1 MTIKQISVFVQNEP
15 GRLLSFTEALT
26 RAGVNMTALN
36 LADVTDYGIVR
47 VIVDDTEKAVAVLK
61 ENNYTVRVN
70 DILCVDVTD
79 EPGALHTILQKLA
92 EAQLNISYMYGF
104 SNGGKA
110 SLVFKVNDLEKASQ
124 ALL

>member
-104 SNGGKA
+104 SNSGKA

>member
-92 EAQLNISYMYGF
+92 DARLNISYMYGF

-110 SLVFKVNDLEKASQ
+110 SLVFKVNDLERAVE
-124 ALL
+124 ALR